1 MKGSSPRAKLI
12 AGIMYSYEGE
22 YERAVKGLKAEFGA
36 TEAESD
42 AFPFDF
48 TDYYSQEMGTGLQK
62 RFLCFKEP
70 VARDRLR
77 DVKAFTNALEARFSV
92 EGKRRVNI
100 DPGYVTKDNLIMA
113 STKER
118 GHRIYLGRG
127 IYAEVTLIF
136 RKQKC
141 VIPPWTYPDYRTK
154 LARDFF
160 LGIRKSLQIG

>member
-12 AGIMYSYEGE
+12 AGIMYLEKGE
-22 YERAVKGLKAEFGA
+22 YDRAVKGLKAEFSA
-36 TEAESD
+36 IEAESET
-42 AFPFDF
+42 FSFDF
-48 TDYYSQEMGTGLQK
+48 TDYYSREMGPGLRK

-70 VARDRLR
+70 VERDRLM
-77 DVKAFTNALEARFSV
+77 DIKAFTNALEARRSV
-92 EGKRRVNI
+92 KGKRRVNI
-100 DPGYVTKDNLIMA
+100 DPGYVTRDNLIMA

-118 GHRIYLGRG
+118 GHRIYLGGG

-141 VIPPWTYPDYRTK
+141 ETLPWTYPDYRTN

-160 LGIRKSLQIG
+160 LGVRKSL